1 MKRLVFILPAF
12 LLLSCGYK
20 APPPGKPDINPPQV
34 RITYPQEGDTVYTDT
49 SVSFLINDESQIK
62 KVALVINE
70 KTVEVDSTLPF
81 TLPLK
86 LEDIQDSVA
95 IIKVRA
101 VDIWD
106 NTGESKPVK
115 VFRPLMEEEED

>member
-1 MKRLVFILPAF
+1 MKRLVFIFPAL

-34 RITYPQEGDTVYTDT
+34 RITYPLEGDTVYTDT

-62 KVALVINE
+62 RVALIINE
-70 KTVEVDSTLPF
+70 KTVKVDSAPPF

-115 VFRPLMEEEED
+115 VFRLLMEEEED

>member
-1 MKRLVFILPAF
+1 MKRLVFIFPAF

-34 RITYPQEGDTVYTDT
+34 RITYPLDGDTVYTDT

-62 KVALVINE
+62 KVTLVINE
-70 KTVEVDSTLPF
+70 KTVEVDSTPPF

-106 NTGESKPVK
+106 NMGESKPVK